1 MAGVLLKPKDAILGE
16 SLAVLLEHQ
25 APVFSEKGLLR
36 EWLAVKEYVCQV
48 EQALLDANQKE
59 ANLLMFVQDLVLQE
73 SLLSQRERE
82 FFAAIA
88 RDQQNKEIAR
98 ELHISERTVKF
109 HVGVPLRM
117 LGKRSRQE
125 LNL

>member
-1 MAGVLLKPKDAILGE
+1 MAGVLLKTKDAILGGI
-16 SLAVLLEHQ
+16 LAVLLEHQ
-25 APVFSEKGLLR
+25 APVFSEKDLLLER
-36 EWLAVKEYVCQV
+36 LAVKEYVCQV
-48 EQALLDANQKE
+48 EQVLLDANQKE
-59 ANLLMFVQDLVLQE
+59 ANLRMFVQDLVLQK
-73 SLLSQRERE
+73 SLLTKRERE
-82 FFAAIA
+82 VFAPIA

-117 LGKRSRQE
+117 LGKRSRQK